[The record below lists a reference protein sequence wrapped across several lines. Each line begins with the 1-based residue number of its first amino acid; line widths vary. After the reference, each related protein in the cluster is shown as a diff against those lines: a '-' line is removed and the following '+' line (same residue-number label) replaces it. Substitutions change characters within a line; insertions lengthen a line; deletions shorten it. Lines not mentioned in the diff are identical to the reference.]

1 MLHPIHALNNVIDEY
16 RDYLLTE
23 FHAKDRSLREALER
37 ELDRPGFLAQE
48 PFFQAHRSFKPGKRW
63 AELPLD
69 PQIAHVM
76 AERTRAY
83 GSADAEFAFLHQSDS
98 ISHLLG
104 PEASPLVVTTGT
116 GSGKTECFLLPVIQ
130 NAIEDATRF
139 KKSGLTAILLYPM
152 NALANDQ
159 LTRIESYLEG
169 SGFEGAVRV
178 GKYDRS
184 TCEADRQKLRAN
196 PPHILLTN
204 YMMLEYLL
212 VRPKDREDIFAN
224 HRCRFLVL
232 DEVHTYRGT
241 LGTNI
246 ALLVRRLQAHLAL
259 ARQDWFT
266 NVPEADR
273 PRRFPKLIAVGT
285 SATIKT
291 PSEEGMTRE
300 QALAERDREVREFFA
315 KLTGAD
321 VATIKVL
328 GEELKDVAIPPE
340 AAYPVSIIPD
350 VLCDLASPEAVHSA
364 LCSLAGVSAKS
375 SLAEAAH
382 RCRILW
388 DLNRWLIRKPMS
400 VGQIVEAVKSEV
412 PARASLPD
420 DELRRE
426 VEAALNI
433 GAALPD
439 GTPGSL
445 RLRVHSFIRGGWQF
459 HRCLDPDCGR
469 LYPMGEQDCECGYQT
484 APLYLCRNCG
494 AHYLRLIG
502 DESAEELK
510 PGKAAMIG
518 QEWMLYDPAL
528 EPPIDDEDANADDE
542 TKQEH
547 RRQAARMRQPTQI
560 RKLPVMHGSFDPKAV
575 AFSSNPD
582 DYDLK
587 VSLAPARVRCLCC
600 GGTAGS
606 RSVLTPVALGTS
618 AAVKVL
624 SEGLVE
630 SLQEAN
636 QDRQDYDGK
645 DRLLVFAD
653 SRQDA
658 AHQARF
664 ITFSSRFDRMRR
676 RVAQL
681 LEQHGPLTLQ
691 RMVELLGDLAV
702 QHVDNPNVL
711 PGKDWLTNE
720 ERNRVRAWEEA
731 PLLDEIAVNAGYRS
745 TVFNLGL
752 AMVDYERLGEYVEAK
767 GGELAA
773 RLVVDKEKLEYI
785 CRCLLDEMRV
795 RGCLDREMLRY
806 HPAHP
811 SCPQHIGA
819 ADWER
824 RVKQPRGVSADV
836 HGNPIPYLEST
847 AVPSGITIMNLWR
860 RGKSGGRSPS
870 LQRIFQY
877 LLGCFGGGAVS
888 GEELVALLD
897 FLSHGQFIKH
907 SELYGWKQSHRLLQ
921 VNSEIVRIYPVAE
934 ATRLRCDVC
943 GRMQAGAKA
952 GFPCPRCHGKLR
964 PLPDAEVEP
973 SRTVRRIRATSL
985 PPLVAGEHTAQ
996 VTTQGR
1002 IDLESKFK
1010 AKPEESPTNLL
1021 ACSPTLELGI
1031 DVGGLDAVVMRNIPP
1046 RPDNYA
1052 QRGGRA
1058 GRRSRV
1064 GLVVGYCRS
1073 TPHDQYFYDKP
1084 EEMIAGEV
1092 PTPSLAL
1099 GNRDVILRHLNAI
1112 AFGAADPGLSGQMV
1126 AYVTPTGDV
1135 KQEAVD
1141 ALIAALKAQSGHA
1154 VSLAQQAWGQDILA
1168 ASQISPEALTAELDK
1183 LPVKAQDLVNRTARQ
1198 VRELRIALDSFA
1210 AELKGRQAGNRA
1222 ADLVA
1227 RLLGIQ
1233 SEGRRGQPAEQADD
1247 RSAGYPLRRFAEFG
1261 ILPGYEF
1268 PSEPASLRLI
1278 GDPHEDDPISTTRRF
1293 GIGQYQP
1300 AAQVYAR
1307 GRRWRVAGLDRSSP
1321 WNPQGDGQAL
1331 QYRVCEDCGLRYEAD
1346 QPRCPRCRK
1355 SEPGQACPAMEYAGF
1370 AAVKDESPI
1379 MDEEDRF
1386 ATKNL
1391 VEVYPQWDGD
1401 VVGRW
1406 TVGPGWGLR
1415 LSREEKVLWLNE
1427 GLPPT
1432 EDAAPKLHDK
1442 CRGYLVCS
1450 SCGRTLKPAEPEK
1463 SKGRRQPRT
1472 GTTAADPYGHADGC
1486 QQAGT
1491 PPRSV
1496 AIARLGKAEILRLL
1510 AIVPQGEWNMDD
1522 WGLSLGYAL
1531 RIGMLRHYALSED
1544 DIDFELEGA
1553 WSVKPGEISY
1563 RQVSLA
1569 FIDPNLGGSGYLARI
1584 AENFDR
1590 IAETTLQ
1597 HLDHPSCQTACYR
1610 CLKSYQNQRH
1620 HEHLKWPGIVGDLE
1634 ALKVM
1639 NPQRRPPQTGD
1650 IDDPK
1655 PWLEAYAA
1663 GVGSPLELKFQR
1675 LFEKHGLAVDKQVEV
1690 SPSDDLPP
1698 ISTADFVVTGKCI
1711 AIYIDGAAFHVG
1723 RVLSR
1728 DRFIRDRLRN
1738 GNPPWRVVELRAQ
1751 DLGRGEEVVKEIRR
1765 LA

>member
-1 MLHPIHALNNVIDEY
+1 MLHPIHALNNVIEEY

-48 PFFQAHRSFKPGKRW
+48 PFFQAHRPFKPGKRW

-69 PQIAHVM
+69 PQLARVM
-76 AERTRAY
+76 AERARSY
-83 GSADAEFAFLHQSDS
+83 GSSEPQFAFLHQSDS

-104 PEASPLVVTTGT
+104 PGASPLVVTTGT

-159 LTRIESYLEG
+159 LARIESYLAG

-184 TCEADRQKLRAN
+184 TSEAERDKLRNN

-246 ALLVRRLQAHLAL
+246 ALLVRRVQAHLAL

-266 NVPEADR
+266 NVSDADR

-291 PSEEGMTRE
+291 PSGEGMSRE
-300 QALAERDREVREFFA
+300 QQLAERDREVREFFA
-315 KLTGAD
+315 KLTGAEA
-321 VATIKVL
+321 ATIKVL

-340 AAYPVSIIPD
+340 AQYPASIIPD
-350 VLCDLASPEAVHSA
+350 VPRDLGSPDAVRSA
-364 LCSLAGVSAKS
+364 LCSLAGVPAETG
-375 SLAEAAH
+375 LPEAAR

-388 DLNRWLIRKPMS
+388 DLNHWLIRKPMS
-400 VGQIVEAVKSEV
+400 VGQIVEALKSDV
-412 PARASLPD
+412 PARENLSAD
-420 DELRRE
+420 DLRRE

-433 GAALPD
+433 GAALPE

-445 RLRVHSFIRGGWQF
+445 RLRAHSFIRGGWQF
-459 HRCLDPDCGR
+459 HRCLNPECGR

-494 AHYLRLIG
+494 AHYLRLVG
-502 DESAEELK
+502 DDEAENLK
-510 PGKAAMIG
+510 PGKVTMAG
-518 QEWMLYDPAL
+518 EEWMVYDPAL
-528 EPPIDDEDANADDE
+528 EPPIDDEDADDDE
-542 TKQEH
+542 TRQEH

-560 RKLPVMHGSFDPKAV
+560 RNRPVMHGSFDPKAV

-582 DYDLK
+582 DYKMK

-676 RVAQL
+676 RVMQL
-681 LEQHGPLTLQ
+681 LKQHGPLTMQ
-691 RMVELLGDLAV
+691 RMIELLSDLAF
-702 QHVDNPNVL
+702 QHHDNPQV
-711 PGKDWLTNE
+711 PQGEGWPTDEAKS
-720 ERNRVRAWEEA
+720 RVRAWEEA
-731 PLLDEIAVNAGYRS
+731 PVLDEIAVNAGYRS

-752 AMVDYERLGEYVEAK
+752 AMVDYERLGEYVETK
-767 GGELAA
+767 GAELAA
-773 RLVVDKEKLEYI
+773 RLGVEKEKLEYV
-785 CRCLLDEMRV
+785 CHCLLDEMRV
-795 RGCLDREMLRY
+795 RGCLDRQMLRY

-811 SCPQHIGA
+811 SCPQHIVA

-824 RVKQPRGVSADV
+824 RVKQPRGVSADAQ
-836 HGNPIPYLEST
+836 GNPVSYLESS
-847 AVPSGITIMNLWR
+847 AVPSGITPMNLWR
-860 RGKSGGRSPS
+860 RGKAGGRSPS

-877 LLGCFGGGAVS
+877 LTDRFGGGAVS
-888 GEELVALLD
+888 EDDLIELMD
-897 FLSHGQFIKH
+897 FLRRGSYITH
-907 SELYGWKQSHRLLQ
+907 SQLFGWKQSHKLLQ
-921 VNSEIVRIYPVAE
+921 VNSEIVRIAPVTE
-934 ATRLRCDVC
+934 AIRMRCEVC
-943 GRMQAGAKA
+943 GRMQAGATA

-964 PLPDAEVEP
+964 PLPDAEVEQ
-973 SRTVRRIRATSL
+973 SRTVRRIRAASL

-996 VTTQGR
+996 VTTQDR
-1002 IDLESKFK
+1002 IDLENQFK
-1010 AKPEESPTNLL
+1010 AKPEDSPTNLL

-1126 AYVTPTGDV
+1126 AYVTPMGEV

-1168 ASQISPEALTAELDK
+1168 AAQISTEALTAELDK

-1233 SEGRRGQPAEQADD
+1233 SEGRRGQKAEQADD

-1278 GDPHEDDPISTTRRF
+1278 GDPHEDDPVSTTRRF

-1391 VEVYPQWDGD
+1391 VKVYAQWDGD
-1401 VVGRW
+1401 VSSRW
-1406 TVGPGWGLR
+1406 TAGPGWGLR

-1427 GLPPT
+1427 GLPPNA
-1432 EDAAPKLHDK
+1432 DSGPNLHGE
-1442 CRGYLVCS
+1442 CRGYLLCS
-1450 SCGRTLKPAEPEK
+1450 SCGRILRPEEPEK
-1463 SKGRRQPRT
+1463 KKGRRQPRT
-1472 GTTAADPYGHADGC
+1472 GANAADPFGHTDGC
-1486 QQAGT
+1486 PLAGS
-1491 PPRSV
+1491 PPRAA
-1496 AIARLGKAEILRLL
+1496 AIATLGKAEILRLL
-1510 AIVPQGEWNMDD
+1510 AIVPQGEWTMDD

-1531 RIGMLRHYALSED
+1531 RIGMLRHYALSEE

-1553 WSVKPGEISY
+1553 WTVKSGEISY

-1597 HLDHPSCQTACYR
+1597 HLDHPNCQTACYR

-1620 HEHLKWPGIVGDLE
+1620 HEHLKWPGIVGDLD
-1634 ALKVM
+1634 ALKAARPVA
-1639 NPQRRPPQTGD
+1639 RPPQTGD

-1655 PWLEAYAA
+1655 PWLEAYEA
-1663 GVGSPLELKFQR
+1663 GVGSPLELKFLR
-1675 LFEKHGLAVDKQVEV
+1675 LFEKHGLAVDKQVAV
-1690 SPSDDLPP
+1690 APSDDAQP
-1698 ISTADFVVTGKCI
+1698 ISTADFVVTGQRI
-1711 AIYIDGAAFHVG
+1711 AIYIDSAAFHVG

-1738 GNPPWRVVELRAQ
+1738 GSPPWKVVQLRAE
-1751 DLGRGEEVVKEIRR
+1751 DLGRREEVVRGIRSLR
-1765 LA
+1765 